1 MSATTGW
8 SLLARAGRDEADA
21 QPAWRPDERAWRR
34 RRARGMTSFN
44 LAAILAVTFSAA
56 VWQPDLRGSAHSQE
70 SARPLAAAPA
80 AVTIIDAAPRGR
92 ECGEQTWPY
101 IERRCLSYAPPQAKS
116 AAQPGR

>member
-1 MSATTGW
+1 MSAATGW
-8 SLLARAGRDEADA
+8 PLRARAARDEAGA
-21 QPAWRPDERAWRR
+21 RPARRSDERARCGRHARR
-34 RRARGMTSFN
+34 MASFN

-56 VWQPDLRGSAHSQE
+56 VWQPDLRLPAHSHE
-70 SARPLAAAPA
+70 SARPLTAAPA

-101 IERRCLSYAPPQAKS
+101 IERRCLSYAPPRAAS